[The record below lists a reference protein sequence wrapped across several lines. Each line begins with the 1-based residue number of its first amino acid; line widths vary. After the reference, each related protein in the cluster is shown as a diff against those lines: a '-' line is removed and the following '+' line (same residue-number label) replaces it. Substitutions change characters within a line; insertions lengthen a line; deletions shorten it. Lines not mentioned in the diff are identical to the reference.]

1 MLARLSLARGA
12 AAFPSGWT
20 WAQALDGRTGASLA
34 LSGGLL
40 FGKALPPAYL
50 VGVRHPDL
58 AEPLDFTPVRLRVS
72 SRRTLRACRSLASCD
87 ARCSAEQQPCIMRAH
102 HDRLLIA
109 ALARQGVL
117 QPAEVVHRVAD
128 RRGAVSGRPTG
139 RGTPSSKAI
148 LSFAKQAFPV
158 KNFWKD
164 RETLKIEIKINFPSR
179 CSTPKAGTLFHQ
191 KT

>member
-1 MLARLSLARGA
+1 
-12 AAFPSGWT
+12 
-20 WAQALDGRTGASLA
+20 
-34 LSGGLL
+34 
-40 FGKALPPAYL
+40 
-50 VGVRHPDL
+50 
-58 AEPLDFTPVRLRVS
+58 
-72 SRRTLRACRSLASCD
+72 
-87 ARCSAEQQPCIMRAH
+87 MRAH

-164 RETLKIEIKINFPSR
+164 RETLKIEEIRLRSLTRGPRYDVPVRGLVSVESAVR
-179 CSTPKAGTLFHQ
+179 LL
-191 KT
+191 